1 MAPKSPKSQQKTKTK
16 AGKFL
21 SGIANTAKTII
32 KKVGA
37 GSQTASL
44 QATTLPGAGKVFT
57 GNTPNQQAKSAREQA
72 IIAPKGKRTV
82 SFGKPKGAPLP
93 AGTTRG
99 NLVNQSISSGGQSS
113 NSSGNVPMRND
124 AQRNNS
130 YGDPIAEGFGGINTA
145 SNESQGTSVNGR
157 QTVGTPTTPVV
168 NAQDIAGTKRPD
180 LAGTNPDDYL
190 IDYSSTIP
198 GLQQQTDLQKAESES
213 ESITDKWL
221 KNMSQ
226 TPDIA
231 GIESKIRNQLG
242 IEQKQQEV
250 NSLQGQLN
258 AIVAQ
263 GQQNQLRVVGQG
275 RGIPEAILG
284 GQQAQFA
291 RETAIASLPVS
302 AQLEAA
308 QGNLEMANESLD
320 RLFKIYS
327 DQAQNE
333 YNAKN
338 RMFEV
343 MSSISDKKVQRLF
356 EEKKIENERAYQ
368 EKRDLYKEQNDYAK
382 MALSNGQASLSA
394 KISKLDYKSAT
405 FKDDLAK
412 LQSQLRDP
420 VQKAQLE
427 KLNME
432 IAALAGQQE
441 GSNDDLM
448 AYASRYAESGTLP
461 NPSELKLSGLSVG
474 QVTLF
479 AKQIPKTK
487 GAVVAIQTG
496 TKPTNVSA
504 EAEKDFQKL
513 YNITEMTKRLKEL
526 DKKRVGGIISG
537 VTGKV
542 FGSEDQGEYLT
553 LRKAIVDEM
562 SRMQSG
568 AALTPEEIAVYNDYL
583 PGRYSESFG
592 LGRDSYK
599 KITSFET
606 AMNQKLNNRLANNGL
621 SIYGYSTL
629 KVPGD
634 TAPYRTVGEIIDVK
648 GVNYRVLP
656 DGTLTDI
663 L

>member
-1 MAPKSPKSQQKTKTK
+1 
-16 AGKFL
+16 
-21 SGIANTAKTII
+21 
-32 KKVGA
+32 
-37 GSQTASL
+37 
-44 QATTLPGAGKVFT
+44 
-57 GNTPNQQAKSAREQA
+57 
-72 IIAPKGKRTV
+72 
-82 SFGKPKGAPLP
+82 
-93 AGTTRG
+93 
-99 NLVNQSISSGGQSS
+99 
-113 NSSGNVPMRND
+113 
-124 AQRNNS
+124 
-130 YGDPIAEGFGGINTA
+130 
-145 SNESQGTSVNGR
+145 
-157 QTVGTPTTPVV
+157 
-168 NAQDIAGTKRPD
+168 
-180 LAGTNPDDYL
+180 
-190 IDYSSTIP
+190 
-198 GLQQQTDLQKAESES
+198 
-213 ESITDKWL
+213 
-221 KNMSQ
+221 MSQ

-291 RETAIASLPVS
+291 RETAIASLPVQ

-338 RMFEV
+338 RMYEV

-496 TKPTNVSA
+496 TKPTSVSA